1 MFSTSAT
8 QEHATTTVAAQAL
21 IAAFQSDTGCPKP
34 VSIEPVDPR
43 YAHSAALGRRQQETS
58 HVRARRCQE
67 CTRPLP
73 TASTSSYC
81 ATCAGSAATWFSLPA
96 VGSEDSHEQADP
108 ASQTH
113 ALSKIQKKQETE
125 ESSKPQVN
133 QWVDT
138 DHYEFQ
144 HTTSSAPAS
153 AAQAP
158 AAATVPADDE
168 NGYSVPDEW
177 DDDED

>member
-58 HVRARRCQE
+58 HLRVRRCQE

-81 ATCAGSAATWFSLPA
+81 ATCAGSAATWSSL
-96 VGSEDSHEQADP
+96 GGCDDSLADP

-113 ALSKIQKKQETE
+113 ALSKIQKTQEKK
-125 ESSKPQVN
+125 ESSKPEVN
-133 QWVDT
+133 QWVGT
-138 DHYEFQ
+138 DCYEFQ
-144 HTTSSAPAS
+144 YTTSSAPAS

-168 NGYSVPDEW
+168 NDSVPDEW